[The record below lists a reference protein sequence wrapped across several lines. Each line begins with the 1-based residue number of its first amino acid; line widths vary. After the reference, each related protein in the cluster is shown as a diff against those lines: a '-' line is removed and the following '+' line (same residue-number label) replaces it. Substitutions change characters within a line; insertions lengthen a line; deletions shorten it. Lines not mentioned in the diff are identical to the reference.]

1 MQFLYFHSAT
11 KTKKTIDFT
20 VSEHNSAS
28 IVFFVFVAEC
38 KYKNCLDKTESVVV
52 AMKELNQKEGL

>member
-1 MQFLYFHSAT
+1 M
-11 KTKKTIDFT
+11 KTIDFS